1 MAGLAR
7 ALKTNIMADL
17 DLKGLAQILK
27 SRGRKGDTILAHI
40 SPAEAK
46 LLKKRGGSG
55 KSNPETGLPEFAL
68 EGDPDSVSQSFTQP
82 TYVPPSTPQGM
93 DTYEPGLRQL
103 TPTSASDAA
112 QYQGNQAF
120 PPVSAPQEN
129 LGFGGYNTGY
139 FTGQEGAQPQ
149 GQAPVVPT
157 TAPLTVSSAGQ
168 SAITAPVDPAADTQK
183 QTADT
188 QKQNPSWWS
197 RTQDSALKAIQ
208 DPSNLLK
215 LGLGAG
221 TLGLGLSQQSAARR
235 QAAQTQ
241 AQYAALGAPFQQRGQ
256 EMINAAQQGVLT
268 PQSQQAYQAAQAQ
281 MNQSVSN
288 QGGVGA
294 QQAAA
299 QLGNV
304 YNNLINNQ
312 MTLGMS
318 TVQIGDTY
326 ATQGIQAG
334 LQANQQLQAMTQNY
348 YATMMRMLVPAT
360 APTRPTP

>member
-1 MAGLAR
+1 MTKLAK
-7 ALKTNIMADL
+7 ALKTDGLSSM

-27 SRGRKGDTILAHI
+27 SYGRKNDKILAHI
-40 SPAEAK
+40 SPREAEI
-46 LLKKRGGSG
+46 LKRYGGSG
-55 KSNPETGLPEFAL
+55 GINPDTGLHEFAEYFDTTVPPPPPPETYAPPPTATETPAYSSANSLSPPQEISNLGMVNTVEPYGSFGGAAQPTPTAAPLP
-68 EGDPDSVSQSFTQP
+68 SVSQFFSPPAGADQAQINNLAPTQQQA
-82 TYVPPSTPQGM
+82 TEPQK
-93 DTYEPGLRQL
+93 PGFLSR
-103 TPTSASDAA
+103 TATSAM
-112 QYQGNQAF
+112 N
-120 PPVSAPQEN
+120 
-129 LGFGGYNTGY
+129 
-139 FTGQEGAQPQ
+139 
-149 GQAPVVPT
+149 
-157 TAPLTVSSAGQ
+157 
-168 SAITAPVDPAADTQK
+168 
-183 QTADT
+183 
-188 QKQNPSWWS
+188 
-197 RTQDSALKAIQ
+197 ALQ

-221 TLGLGLSQQSAARR
+221 TLGLGMSQQAAARK

-256 EMINAAQQGVLT
+256 EMINVAQQGVLT

-304 YNNLINNQ
+304 YNNLLNTQ

-326 ATQGIQAG
+326 ASQGIQAG

-348 YATMMRMLVPAT
+348 YATMMRMLVPTTAT
-360 APTRPTP
+360 APKAAS

>member
-1 MAGLAR
+1 MTKLAK
-7 ALKTNIMADL
+7 ALKTDGLSSL

-27 SRGRKGDTILAHI
+27 SYGRKNDKILAHI
-40 SPAEAK
+40 SPREAEI
-46 LLKKRGGSG
+46 LKRYGGSG
-55 KSNPETGLPEFAL
+55 GINPDTGLHEFAEFDNL
-68 EGDPDSVSQSFTQP
+68 NIA
-82 TYVPPSTPQGM
+82 PPPPVE
-93 DTYEPGLRQL
+93 TYEPP
-103 TPTSASDAA
+103 PTDTSQASI
-112 QYQGNQAF
+112 
-120 PPVSAPQEN
+120 SAPQSFSAPPVATPTDTSQASISLPQSVFAPPEN

-149 GQAPVVPT
+149 GQAPAVPM
-157 TAPLTVSSAGQ
+157 TAPFTVPGAEQSGSA
-168 SAITAPVDPAADTQK
+168 APPDQLSKTPE
-183 QTADT
+183 
-188 QKQNPSWWS
+188 PSWWS
-197 RTQDSALKAIQ
+197 KTQDSALKAIQ

-221 TLGLGLSQQSAARR
+221 TLGLGLSQQSAARK

-241 AQYAALGAPFQQRGQ
+241 AQYAALGAPFQQLGQ
-256 EMINAAQQGVLT
+256 QMINAAQQGVLT

-304 YNNLINNQ
+304 YNNLLNNQ

-326 ATQGIQAG
+326 AAQGIQAG
-334 LQANQQLQAMTQNY
+334 LQANQQLQTMTQNY

-360 APTRPTP
+360 ASTTTPTRPTP

>member
-1 MAGLAR
+1 MTRLSK
-7 ALKTNIMADL
+7 ALKTD
-17 DLKGLAQILK
+17 GLSNMDMKKLVDILQ
-27 SRGRKGDTILAHI
+27 SYGRKNDKILAHI
-40 SPAEAK
+40 SPREAEI
-46 LLKKRGGSG
+46 LKRYGGSG
-55 KSNPETGLPEFAL
+55 GINPETGLHEFAEL
-68 EGDPDSVSQSFTQP
+68 DDLNIAPPPPPQTYTPEPTATQQSSFSAPQSF
-82 TYVPPSTPQGM
+82 
-93 DTYEPGLRQL
+93 
-103 TPTSASDAA
+103 SAT
-112 QYQGNQAF
+112 
-120 PPVSAPQEN
+120 QEN
-129 LGFGGYNTGY
+129 LGFGGLDTGY
-139 FTGQEGAQPQ
+139 FSGQPGSLQSAQAAPLMPQ
-149 GQAPVVPT
+149 TIVPG
-157 TAPLTVSSAGQ
+157 TAPLTVSGAAQPGI
-168 SAITAPVDPAADTQK
+168 AEDPPKPNFINRTAT
-183 QTADT
+183 
-188 QKQNPSWWS
+188 
-197 RTQDSALKAIQ
+197 SALNALQ

-215 LGLGAG
+215 LGLGGG
-221 TLGLGLSQQSAARR
+221 TLALGLSQQAAGRR

-304 YNNLINNQ
+304 YNNLLNNQ

-326 ATQGIQAG
+326 AAQGIQAG
-334 LQANQQLQAMTQNY
+334 LQANQQLQTMTQNY

-360 APTRPTP
+360 AYTMTPTK

>member
-7 ALKTNIMADL
+7 ALKTDIMADL

-68 EGDPDSVSQSFTQP
+68 EGEPDSFSQSFAQP
-82 TYVPPSTPQGM
+82 AYVPPSTPQGM
-93 DTYEPGLRQL
+93 DTYEPGPRQL

-112 QYQGNQAF
+112 QYQGNQTF
-120 PPVSAPQEN
+120 PQATQDYVPP
-129 LGFGGYNTGY
+129 FTPPPGGESPT
-139 FTGQEGAQPQ
+139 T
-149 GQAPVVPT
+149 VVPT
-157 TAPLTVSSAGQ
+157 AGPSAVVAPLTVSGAAQ
-168 SAITAPVDPAADTQK
+168 SGNTAPVDP
-183 QTADT
+183 TADT
-188 QKQNPSWWS
+188 QKPSWWS
-197 RTQDSALKAIQ
+197 KTQDSALKAIQ

-221 TLGLGLSQQSAARR
+221 TLGLGLSQQSAARK

-304 YNNLINNQ
+304 YNNLLNNQ

-326 ATQGIQAG
+326 AAQGIQAG
-334 LQANQQLQAMTQNY
+334 LQANQQLQTMTQNY

-360 APTRPTP
+360 AYTTTPTK

>member
-1 MAGLAR
+1 MTKLAK
-7 ALKTNIMADL
+7 ALKTDGLSSL

-27 SRGRKGDTILAHI
+27 SYGRKNDKILAHI
-40 SPAEAK
+40 SPREAEI
-46 LLKKRGGSG
+46 LKRYGGSG
-55 KSNPETGLPEFAL
+55 GINPDTGLHEFAEL
-68 EGDPDSVSQSFTQP
+68 DELSIAPPPPTQTYTPELTATQQSSISAPQSFS
-82 TYVPPSTPQGM
+82 PS
-93 DTYEPGLRQL
+93 
-103 TPTSASDAA
+103 
-112 QYQGNQAF
+112 
-120 PPVSAPQEN
+120 QEN

-139 FTGQEGAQPQ
+139 FTGQEGVQSQASAQ
-149 GQAPVVPT
+149 QAPIVPT
-157 TAPLTVSSAGQ
+157 TAPLTVPGAGQ
-168 SAITAPVDPAADTQK
+168 SGINAPPDQPPKTPE
-183 QTADT
+183 
-188 QKQNPSWWS
+188 PSWWS
-197 RTQDSALKAIQ
+197 KTQDSALKAIQ

-215 LGLGAG
+215 LGLGGG
-221 TLGLGLSQQSAARR
+221 TLALGLSQQAAARR

-304 YNNLINNQ
+304 YNNLLNNQ

-326 ATQGIQAG
+326 AAQGIQAG

-360 APTRPTP
+360 AYTTTPTK

>member
-1 MAGLAR
+1 MTKLAK
-7 ALKTNIMADL
+7 ALKTDGLSSMDM
-17 DLKGLAQILK
+17 KGLAQILK
-27 SRGRKGDTILAHI
+27 SYGRKNDKILAHI
-40 SPAEAK
+40 SPREAEI
-46 LLKKRGGSG
+46 LKRYGGSG
-55 KSNPETGLPEFAL
+55 GINPDTGLHEFAEL
-68 EGDPDSVSQSFTQP
+68 DELSIAPPPPPQAYTPTPTDTSQASISAPQSF
-82 TYVPPSTPQGM
+82 
-93 DTYEPGLRQL
+93 
-103 TPTSASDAA
+103 
-112 QYQGNQAF
+112 
-120 PPVSAPQEN
+120 SAPQEN
-129 LGFGGYNTGY
+129 LGSGGYNTGY
-139 FTGQEGAQPQ
+139 FTGQEGFQSQ
-149 GQAPVVPT
+149 GQAPAQQAPAVPM
-157 TAPLTVSSAGQ
+157 TAPLTVSGAGQ
-168 SAITAPVDPAADTQK
+168 PGITAPVDPAADPQK
-183 QTADT
+183 
-188 QKQNPSWWS
+188 PSWWS
-197 RTQDSALKAIQ
+197 KTQDSALKAIQ

-215 LGLGAG
+215 LGLGGG
-221 TLGLGLSQQSAARR
+221 TLALGLSQQAAGRK

-304 YNNLINNQ
+304 YNNLLNNQ

-326 ATQGIQAG
+326 AAQGIQAG
-334 LQANQQLQAMTQNY
+334 LQANQQLQTMTQNY

-360 APTRPTP
+360 AYTMTPTK

>member
-1 MAGLAR
+1 MTKLAK
-7 ALKTNIMADL
+7 ALKTDGLSSL

-27 SRGRKGDTILAHI
+27 SYGRKNDKILAHI
-40 SPAEAK
+40 SPREAEI
-46 LLKKRGGSG
+46 LKRYGGSG
-55 KSNPETGLPEFAL
+55 GINPDTGLHEFAEFDNL
-68 EGDPDSVSQSFTQP
+68 SIA
-82 TYVPPSTPQGM
+82 PPPPVE
-93 DTYEPGLRQL
+93 TYEP
-103 TPTSASDAA
+103 TPTDTSQASISAPQS
-112 QYQGNQAF
+112 F
-120 PPVSAPQEN
+120 SAPQEN
-129 LGFGGYNTGY
+129 LGFGGYNTGD
-139 FTGQEGAQPQ
+139 FTGQEAFQSQ
-149 GQAPVVPT
+149 NQAPAQQASAQQAPAVPMT
-157 TAPLTVSSAGQ
+157 SPFTVPSAEQSGSAAPPDQPPKT
-168 SAITAPVDPAADTQK
+168 PE
-183 QTADT
+183 
-188 QKQNPSWWS
+188 PSWWS
-197 RTQDSALKAIQ
+197 KTQDSALKAIQ

-221 TLGLGLSQQSAARR
+221 TLGLGLSQQSAARK

-304 YNNLINNQ
+304 YNNLLNNQ

-326 ATQGIQAG
+326 AAQGIQAG
-334 LQANQQLQAMTQNY
+334 LQANQQLQTMTQNY

-360 APTRPTP
+360 AYTTTPTK

>member
-1 MAGLAR
+1 MTKLAK
-7 ALKTNIMADL
+7 ALKTDGLSSL

-27 SRGRKGDTILAHI
+27 SYGRKNDKILAHI
-40 SPAEAK
+40 SPREAEI
-46 LLKKRGGSG
+46 LKRYGGSG
-55 KSNPETGLPEFAL
+55 GINPDTGLHEFAEFDNL
-68 EGDPDSVSQSFTQP
+68 NIA
-82 TYVPPSTPQGM
+82 PPPPVE
-93 DTYEPGLRQL
+93 TYEP
-103 TPTSASDAA
+103 TPTDTSQASI
-112 QYQGNQAF
+112 
-120 PPVSAPQEN
+120 SAPQSGSAPPEN

-139 FTGQEGAQPQ
+139 FTGQEGFQSQ
-149 GQAPVVPT
+149 DQAPAQQASAQQAPAVPT
-157 TAPLTVSSAGQ
+157 TAPLTVSGAAQ
-168 SAITAPVDPAADTQK
+168 SGITAPVDPTADTQK

-221 TLGLGLSQQSAARR
+221 TLGLGLSQQSAARK

-304 YNNLINNQ
+304 YNNLLNNQ

-326 ATQGIQAG
+326 AAQGIQAG
-334 LQANQQLQAMTQNY
+334 LQANQQLQTMTQNY

-360 APTRPTP
+360 AYTTTPTK

>member
-1 MAGLAR
+1 MTKLAK
-7 ALKTNIMADL
+7 ALKTDGLSSL

-27 SRGRKGDTILAHI
+27 SYGRKNDKILAHI
-40 SPAEAK
+40 SPREAEI
-46 LLKKRGGSG
+46 LKRYGGSG
-55 KSNPETGLPEFAL
+55 GINPETGLHEFAEL
-68 EGDPDSVSQSFTQP
+68 DELSIA
-82 TYVPPSTPQGM
+82 PP
-93 DTYEPGLRQL
+93 
-103 TPTSASDAA
+103 
-112 QYQGNQAF
+112 
-120 PPVSAPQEN
+120 PPVEPYAPAPTDTSQASISAPQSFSAPPVATPTDTSQASISLPQSVFAPPEN

-157 TAPLTVSSAGQ
+157 IAPLTVSGAGQ
-168 SAITAPVDPAADTQK
+168 SGIAAPVDPAADTPK
-183 QTADT
+183 
-188 QKQNPSWWS
+188 PSWWS
-197 RTQDSALKAIQ
+197 KTQDSALKAIQ

-221 TLGLGLSQQSAARR
+221 TLGLGLSQQSAARK

-304 YNNLINNQ
+304 YNNLLNNQ

-318 TVQIGDTY
+318 TVQIGDNY
-326 ATQGIQAG
+326 AAQGIQAG
-334 LQANQQLQAMTQNY
+334 LQANLQLQAMTQNY

-360 APTRPTP
+360 AYTMTPTK